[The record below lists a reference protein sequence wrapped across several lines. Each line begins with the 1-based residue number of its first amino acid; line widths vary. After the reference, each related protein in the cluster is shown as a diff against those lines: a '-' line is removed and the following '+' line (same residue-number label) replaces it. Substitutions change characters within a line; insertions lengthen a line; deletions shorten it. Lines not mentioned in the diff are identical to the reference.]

1 MRTILPQNLWLLKR
15 TSQTL
20 VAASLIL
27 GFLPNLALSQTQGET
42 TASGLNSAEASYFVP
57 NGVTPFNTRSNQVNF
72 GSNPD
77 ALIDPT
83 GLIVGCEGIPFDS
96 YAGFSVSLFN
106 ATGATGAELGSLVNL
121 PSVSPEDLANSTI
134 VNVNPSNDNPFDV
147 GRTDS
152 LDENLRGRFNF
163 LLAPEQIQP
172 DDAYILVIQPPADL
186 LVDERRIRIA
196 DFQLTGDVGSEQL
209 TYRAISLDGLPL
221 SVEDSVPVA
230 QEIVVPQGQQNA
242 IFLTTSVT
250 PLCQSQAIRIRK
262 TADRVTTQPGSFV
275 VYQVTVE
282 NLSTATLD
290 NVTVNDRLPRGFSL
304 LEDSVQAQIGD
315 NPAAVTTNVN
325 GRSVSFEFQESLPGG
340 SDPSNNPLAKIAYV
354 TEVNPDALR
363 GDGRNV
369 ALATGDRTD
378 NSFTAS
384 DGPAIFEV
392 DIREDLLTDLGT
404 IIGRVFVDK
413 NFDGE
418 QQFGEP
424 GVPNAVVFMENG
436 NRIVTD
442 KDGLFSVSNVYP
454 GWHTGVLDL
463 TSVPGYTF
471 APNPYILR
479 KESQSQA
486 VRLEPGG
493 LARLNFAVTPVVEEA
508 R

>member
-1 MRTILPQNLWLLKR
+1 MRTFLPQSLHWLR
-15 TSQTL
+15 RSPR
-20 VAASLIL
+20 VVVMASLIL
-27 GFLPNLALSQTQGET
+27 GFLPNAAFAQIEEGNSISLSN
-42 TASGLNSAEASYFVP
+42 TAQASYQGINNPTVI
-57 NGVTPFNTRSNQVNF
+57 NILSNQVDID
-72 GSNPD
+72 SD
-77 ALIDPT
+77 ARALIDPT
-83 GLIVGCEGIPFDS
+83 GLIVDCEGVPFDS
-96 YAGFSVSLFN
+96 YAGFSVALFN
-106 ATGATGAELGSLVNL
+106 AAGSTGAELGSLVNL
-121 PSVSPEDLANSTI
+121 PSVSPADLANSTI

-147 GRTDS
+147 GITDS

-163 LLAPEQIQP
+163 LLSPEQIQP
-172 DDAYILVIQPPADL
+172 DDAYILVIQPPPDL

-196 DFQLTGDVGSEQL
+196 DFQLTGGVGSEQL

-221 SVEDSVPVA
+221 SVEDSVPIA
-230 QEIVVPQGQQNA
+230 KEIVVPQGQQNA
-242 IFLTTSVT
+242 IFLTTAVT

-275 VYQVTVE
+275 VYQITIE
-282 NLSTATLD
+282 NLSTSTLE

-315 NPAAVTTNVN
+315 NSTPITTVVN
-325 GRSVSFEFQESLPGG
+325 GRSVSFEFQEGLPGNA
-340 SDPSNNPLAKIAYV
+340 DPSNNPVARIAYV

-369 ALATGDRTD
+369 ALASGDRTD
-378 NSFTAS
+378 NSFVAN

-392 DIREDLLTDLGT
+392 DIREDLLSDLGT

-442 KDGLFSVSNVYP
+442 KDGLFSVANVYP
-454 GWHTGVLDL
+454 GWHTGALDL
-463 TSVPGYTF
+463 TSVPGYTL

-486 VRLEPGG
+486 VRVEPGG
-493 LARLNFAVTPVVEEA
+493 LARLNFAVTPVVEGA